1 LATLFPPELIAAL
14 NGEVPPSTAVWDGP
28 PADRETAR
36 TIDKGHGR
44 IEQRELT
51 TTGELVRYID
61 WPGASQVCRI
71 QRLREIAGKQSH
83 ELVYA
88 VTSLTR
94 DRASA
99 EALLALNRQHWSIEN
114 CLHWHRDVTFA
125 EDASRIRCA
134 NAPQALASLRNTV
147 LQLLRPFKAPIRATR
162 QCLAENRTNAIN
174 LAIQGF
180 L

>member
-1 LATLFPPELIAAL
+1 LATLFPPELIAAFH
-14 NGEVPPSTAVWDGP
+14 GQAPPASAVWDGP
-28 PADRETAR
+28 PADLETAR
-36 TIDKGHGR
+36 TVEKGHGR
-44 IEQRELT
+44 IEQRELIT
-51 TTGELVRYID
+51 SSEVAAYLG
-61 WPGASQVCRI
+61 WPGASQICRI
-71 QRLREIAGKQSH
+71 RRVREIAGEQSH

-94 DRASA
+94 HHASA
-99 EALLALNRQHWSIEN
+99 AALLALNREHWAIEN
-114 CLHWHRDVTFA
+114 CLHWRRDVTFS

-162 QCLAENRTNAIN
+162 QRLAENRIAAIN